1 MKISDIQKYDSKKM
15 YEAYDKWPEISQE
28 NYFSKDLPKIQ
39 FKNIDHIVFAGVGGS
54 GTIGD
59 VISSILSKNDIHVNV
74 VKGYLLPKTVDSN
87 TLVVTTS
94 VSGNSK
100 ESLTILRNVKKS
112 KGKFLAFSSGG
123 EMKKYSIKNK
133 IPYYEI
139 PEIHSPRASFA
150 CYLYSIL
157 NALEDVISVKKQD
170 VKESI
175 SELKKT
181 KKKISSDNLTNS
193 NPALS
198 LAKWVSDF
206 PIIYYPWGLH
216 SAAIRFKNSLQENAK
231 IHVFAEDIIESS
243 HNGIVAWE
251 KRSKIKPILIV
262 GRDDYIKTKE
272 RWKIIKK
279 FFELNKIQ
287 YNEVRSTNGNI
298 LTKLVNLIYLLDYT
312 SIYLAVLS
320 KTDPTPVKPI
330 EFIKS
335 RI

>member
-1 MKISDIQKYDSKKM
+1 MHETPLQLMKDSDIQKYDSSKM
-15 YEAYDKWPEISQE
+15 HQAYEKWPEIAQE
-28 NYFSKDLPKIQ
+28 NYFSRDLQKTQ

-87 TLVVTTS
+87 TLIVTTS

-100 ESLTILRNVKKS
+100 EALTVLQNAKKS
-112 KGKFLAFSSGG
+112 KGRFIAFSSGG
-123 EMKKYSIKNK
+123 KMKNYSIKNK

-139 PEIHSPRASFA
+139 PELHSPRASFPS
-150 CYLYSIL
+150 YLYSIL
-157 NALEDVISVKKQD
+157 NVLEDVIPVKKRN

-175 SELKKT
+175 SMLMKT
-181 KKKISSDNLTNS
+181 RKKISSTNLTNS
-193 NPALS
+193 NQALS
-198 LAKWVSDF
+198 LAKWISNF

-251 KRSKIKPILIV
+251 KRSKIKPI
-262 GRDDYIKTKE
+262 
-272 RWKIIKK
+272 
-279 FFELNKIQ
+279 
-287 YNEVRSTNGNI
+287 
-298 LTKLVNLIYLLDYT
+298 
-312 SIYLAVLS
+312 
-320 KTDPTPVKPI
+320 
-330 EFIKS
+330 
-335 RI
+335 